1 MRPGEHKLVACR
13 DPGPV
18 LDARRRG
25 LSVRDTILVAMPGVV
40 GLRVLVRAPIEGTV
54 ASNVMQHGAGALD
67 VDSCRVAV
75 TGDDAE
81 AMQRCNTPGS
91 GRFKPGPTG
100 YGTFD
105 RSSPSPSLDTARGRW
120 PTNLVFIHSVECQ
133 CTGTRV
139 VPSHNPD
146 NKTVTGDDTTPN
158 TYGKWRA
165 RSSVGHASEDG
176 TEAVADWDCV
186 QGCLVRALDLMSG
199 VLQSGTNA
207 FIRSCAKGYRPQALG
222 VESRPEG
229 TAMICY
235 GDKGGASRFY
245 PQFKDIAEAD
255 AWFERLVGLQ

>member
-1 MRPGEHKLVACR
+1 MIPGEHQLVACR

-25 LSVRDTILVAMPGVV
+25 LSVRDTILVAMPGMV
-40 GLRVLVRAPIEGTV
+40 GLRVLVRTPIEGTV
-54 ASNVMQHGAGALD
+54 ASNVVQHGAGALD
-67 VDSCRVAV
+67 VDSCRIAV

-120 PTNLVFIHSVECQ
+120 PTNLVFIHASECR

-158 TYGKWRA
+158 TYGKWHA
-165 RSSVGHASEDG
+165 RSSVGHASENG
-176 TEAVADWDCV
+176 TEIVPAWDCA
-186 QGCLVRALDLMSG
+186 QGCLVRALDSMSG
-199 VLQSGTNA
+199 VLKSGTGA
-207 FIRSCAKGYRPQALG
+207 FMRASAKGYRPLALG
-222 VESRPEG
+222 AESRAEG
-229 TAMICY
+229 TAMITY
-235 GDKGGASRFY
+235 GDVGGASRFY
-245 PQFKDIAEAD
+245 PQFKDGSESD
-255 AWFERLVGLQ
+255 AWLARLVGSR